1 MPLHQHVGSGETMH
15 RDGVGFE
22 YAHDLAKDQ
31 CMVADVLHH
40 LITEAELEMT
50 NSIRPCTAIVGS
62 RAPAGRSSCPNN
74 RRAATNRRR
83 QPRERHSPCSII
95 FRPLGRCR
103 TQSQERARAG
113 LQRFSEPFEKAQVSI
128 DRSALLL
135 ASHYGFSLVK
145 TLRVHSTGDELDD
158 P

>member
-1 MPLHQHVGSGETMH
+1 M
-15 RDGVGFE
+15 
-22 YAHDLAKDQ
+22 
-31 CMVADVLHH
+31 AD
-40 LITEAELEMT
+40 A
-50 NSIRPCTAIVGS
+50 
-62 RAPAGRSSCPNN
+62 APKVKN
-74 RRAATNRRR
+74 
-83 QPRERHSPCSII
+83 
-95 FRPLGRCR
+95 
-103 TQSQERARAG
+103 ARAG